1 MITLG
6 EKKTEEKRVRDYW
19 KDSANLLLQFGDILI
34 RIGIFATLVYGIYY
48 AIKLFMMIV
57 EGKPFILGSGQTF
70 NMLIHSLITFVC
82 MGIVSIL
89 AERRFSEKKFRHAG
103 IIAVTMGAILLVTA
117 PIAGL
122 IILIGGFIVLLAMEL
137 KRPPITF

>member
-1 MITLG
+1 MS
-6 EKKTEEKRVRDYW
+6 EVKKVRDYW
-19 KDSANLLLQFGDILI
+19 KDSANLLLQSGDILI
-34 RIGIFATLVYGIYY
+34 RIGIFMTLVYGIYY

-57 EGKPFILGSGQTF
+57 EGEPFIIGRGQTF
-70 NMLIHSLITFVC
+70 DMLIHSLITFLC

>member
-1 MITLG
+1 MS
-6 EKKTEEKRVRDYW
+6 EVKRARDYW

-34 RIGIFATLVYGIYY
+34 RIGIFITLAYGIYY
-48 AIKLFMMIV
+48 AIELFIIMLGG
-57 EGKPFILGSGQTF
+57 EPFILGRGRPFS
-70 NMLIHSLITFVC
+70 MLIHSLITFLC

-89 AERRFSEKKFRHAG
+89 AERRLSEKKFRHAG
-103 IIAVTMGAILLVTA
+103 IIAVIIGAILLVTA

>member
-1 MITLG
+1 
-6 EKKTEEKRVRDYW
+6 
-19 KDSANLLLQFGDILI
+19 
-34 RIGIFATLVYGIYY
+34 
-48 AIKLFMMIV
+48 MMIV

-70 NMLIHSLITFVC
+70 NMLIHSLITFIC

-89 AERRFSEKKFRHAG
+89 AERRFGEKKFRHAG